1 VKNLQESFS
10 GKTAVITGATGHLG
24 STLATSLSEL
34 GSHLVLIDID
44 TIKLKQLKSE
54 LTSAQGVEH
63 VTFPCDFSDR
73 ENRME
78 VISRI
83 SQQLGPIDFLVNN
96 AAFVGTSELEGWA
109 VSFEDQSSAI
119 WNSVIEVNLTSMFD
133 FAQGLLTN
141 LEMTDSPSI
150 VNIASIH
157 GYVGPDWSLYHGTDM
172 SSPAA
177 YSASKAGVINL
188 TRWLAATLGPKVRV
202 NSISPGG
209 IARGQK
215 ESFVEKYVARV
226 PLGRMAS
233 ENDIVGPV
241 LFLLGNQSRY
251 ITGQDLAVD
260 GGYTAI

>member
-1 VKNLQESFS
+1 
-10 GKTAVITGATGHLG
+10 
-24 STLATSLSEL
+24 
-34 GSHLVLIDID
+34 
-44 TIKLKQLKSE
+44 
-54 LTSAQGVEH
+54 
-63 VTFPCDFSDR
+63 
-73 ENRME
+73 ME

-83 SQQLGPIDFLVNN
+83 SQQIGSIDFLVNN
-96 AAFVGTSELEGWA
+96 AAFVGTSALQGWA

-119 WNSVIEVNLTSMFD
+119 WTSVLEVNLTSMFD
-133 FAQGLLTN
+133 FAQGLSSN
-141 LEMTDSPSI
+141 LQTTDSPSI

-157 GYVGPDWSLYHGTDM
+157 GHVGPDWSLYYGTDM

-188 TRWLAATLGPKVRV
+188 TRWLASTMGPKVRV

-241 LFLLGNQSRY
+241 LFLLGDQSRY

-260 GGYTAI
+260 GGYTAV